1 VLVYADTTDRAGE
14 GRRGRRASGR
24 GRAQEDRRMEDG
36 GTAAVLYER
45 IVRGV
50 GRLHT
55 PALLGLVTPQVSS
68 GHDAGNDEITP
79 LSRRGVRRSVVYADT
94 RGHTDR
100 AVGRGL
106 RASGRLRAREKPVRS
121 SSEGGNEE
129 RTGLTTR
136 LL

>member
-1 VLVYADTTDRAGE
+1 
-14 GRRGRRASGR
+14 
-24 GRAQEDRRMEDG
+24 MEDG

-79 LSRRGVRRSVVYADT
+79 LSRRRSEVGGVR
-94 RGHTDR
+94 GHKRPHRQSGWER
-100 AVGRGL
+100 A
-106 RASGRLRAREKPVRS
+106 
-121 SSEGGNEE
+121 
-129 RTGLTTR
+129 
-136 LL
+136 